1 MPEKKNKQQYHHGDL
16 KRACIRAALKIIRE
30 KGEQSLSLREVA
42 KKLGVSHGAPYKH
55 FASKEELIEEI
66 VNEGFRLFLEYLIR
80 WRSVENPKME
90 VSCRV
95 MGHAYLDFS
104 LDHPD
109 FYAMMFA
116 YKHPS
121 IQNNMQNEEQSRET
135 FKELVTMVQL
145 MQEKEIFASED
156 PIKVS
161 VFIWTSLHG
170 FCSLLQNDKLDFLKI
185 DKASA
190 HKVLDEILDRMFLA
204 LKPIQHGK

>member
-1 MPEKKNKQQYHHGDL
+1 MPEKKKKQQYHHGDL

-66 VNEGFRLFLEYLIR
+66 VSEGFRLFLEYLIR
-80 WRSVENPKME
+80 WRSVENQKAE
-90 VSCRV
+90 VSCRI

-109 FYAMMFA
+109 FYGMMFA
-116 YKHPS
+116 YKHHSAPD
-121 IQNNMQNEEQSRET
+121 NTQNEEQARET
-135 FKELVTMVQL
+135 FKELVTMVQV
-145 MQEKEIFASED
+145 MQEKELFISED
-156 PIKVS
+156 PLKIS

-185 DKASA
+185 DKVSA
-190 HKVLDEILDRMFLA
+190 HKSLDEILDKMFFA
-204 LKPIQHGK
+204 LKPISK